1 MKGGAIF
8 CGLVWG
14 ISLCG
19 FGCQG
24 EADSTSAPT
33 PCRGNSDCAANQ
45 TCSSTIQPGSGSQA
59 IAAPPCLGMAA
70 CTTSAQ
76 CGTNV
81 CAPNPYLAQF
91 PGFQCPPMVCTPPC
105 QSTGCAT
112 DQRCEASGLCATRL
126 CSEADAPACAEH
138 YRCDTAAAAMQDGAP
153 LQGSN
158 IADTDDPRRA
168 ATRGCV
174 RKKCSEAGGFTCG
187 DNWRCD
193 PSKATDPSGCVPLP
207 CSQTGHCTNDG
218 SSICMPTSAGPRPPG
233 MDAHGC
239 VSRNCG
245 EGMTSLCTYIQN
257 GVDYGYCDVTAP
269 TADINGCMKHRCNER
284 AGACVTGYKCDPTS
298 PNADPLGCRAASC
311 REGTTCQPSFLCDPG
326 SPYSDVFGCR
336 TPETLGTG
344 GTRATGG
351 TGGTRATGGTPNSG
365 NGGAGGGISG
375 TGGDSNAMGICVT
388 ITPP

>member
-1 MKGGAIF
+1 MKSGGMF
-8 CGLVWG
+8 WGLVWG
-14 ISLCG
+14 ISFCG

-24 EADSTSAPT
+24 QADSTLVPT

-45 TCSSTIQPGSGSQA
+45 TCSSTTQPRSERQA
-59 IAAPPCLGMAA
+59 IVAPPCLGMPA
-70 CTTSAQ
+70 CTTTAQ

-81 CAPNPYLAQF
+81 CAPNPYFAQF
-91 PGFQCPPMVCTPPC
+91 AGYQCPPMVCTAPC
-105 QSTGCAT
+105 QSTGCAS

-126 CSEADAPACAEH
+126 CSEVDAPACADH
-138 YRCDTAAAAMQDGAP
+138 YRCDTAAAPMQDGAA

-168 ATRGCV
+168 AKRGCV
-174 RKKCSEAGGFTCG
+174 RKKCSEPGGFTCD

-193 PSKATDPSGCVPLP
+193 PSQAADPSGCVPLP

-218 SSICMPTSAGPRPPG
+218 ISICTPTNSGPRPP
-233 MDAHGC
+233 DRDVHGC

-245 EGMTSLCTYIQN
+245 EGFTGACEYTQN

-269 TADINGCMKHRCNER
+269 AADVYGCMKHRCDER
-284 AGACVTGYKCDPTS
+284 AGACTAGNKCDPTS

-326 SPYSDVFGCR
+326 SPNSDVFGCR
-336 TPETLGTG
+336 PPGTLGTG

-351 TGGTRATGGTPNSG
+351 MPNSG
-365 NGGAGGGISG
+365 GGGAGGGIAG
-375 TGGDSNAMGICVT
+375 AGGNSNAMGICVSANV
-388 ITPP
+388 P